1 MNRDGIDWVTQVVAK
16 LETAKNG
23 VLSVEIG
30 GVPVVA
36 TFGPEV
42 IIFFKDNRILLTRLG
57 QESFAN
63 FLILLQAK
71 KEEQAFNL
79 LLAKMDADEIIAR
92 MEMNATVLHE
102 YNTNKD
108 LFVVAVKKWVIA
120 SLAPA
125 LLKVLIG
132 LLI

>member
-1 MNRDGIDWVTQVVAK
+1 MERDGIDWVTQVVAK

-23 VLSVEIG
+23 VLSVEVG

-42 IIFFKDNRILLTRLG
+42 ITFFKDNQVLLTRLG
-57 QESFAN
+57 QETFAN

-79 LLAKMDADEIIAR
+79 LLAKMEADQIIAR
-92 MEMNATVLHE
+92 MQMNAQVLQQYQDHM
-102 YNTNKD
+102 D
-108 LFVVAVKKWVIA
+108 AFVAATEKWVVV

-125 LLKVLIG
+125 LIKVLIG

>member
-1 MNRDGIDWVTQVVAK
+1 MTQVVAK

-23 VLSVEIG
+23 VLSVEVG

-42 IIFFKDNRILLTRLG
+42 ITFFKDNQVLLTRLG
-57 QESFAN
+57 QETFAN

-79 LLAKMDADEIIAR
+79 LLAKMEADQIIAR
-92 MEMNATVLHE
+92 MQMNAQVLQQYQDHM
-102 YNTNKD
+102 D
-108 LFVVAVKKWVIA
+108 AFVAATEKWVVV

-125 LLKVLIG
+125 LIKVLIG

>member
-1 MNRDGIDWVTQVVAK
+1 MERDGIEWVTQLVAK
-16 LETAKNG
+16 LETAKDG

-30 GVPVVA
+30 GKPVVA

-42 IIFFKDNRILLTRLG
+42 ITFFKDNRVLLSRLG
-57 QESFAN
+57 RETFAN
-63 FLILLQAK
+63 FLLLLNEK

-79 LLAKMDADEIIAR
+79 LLAKMEADEIIAR
-92 MEMNATVLHE
+92 MEMNAQVLHE

-108 LFVVAVKKWVIA
+108 LFVAAVKKWVVT
-120 SLAPA
+120 SLCQTV
-125 LLKVLIG
+125 LKVLIG

>member
-1 MNRDGIDWVTQVVAK
+1 MERDGIDWVTQVVAK

-42 IIFFKDNRILLTRLG
+42 ITFFRDNQVLLTRLG
-57 QESFAN
+57 RETFAN

-79 LLAKMDADEIIAR
+79 LLAKMEADQIIAR
-92 MEMNATVLHE
+92 MEMNAQVLQQYQDHQ
-102 YNTNKD
+102 D
-108 LFVVAVKKWVIA
+108 AFVAATEKWVVV

-125 LLKVLIG
+125 LIKVLIG

>member
-1 MNRDGIDWVTQVVAK
+1 MERDGIDWVTQVVAK

-23 VLSVEIG
+23 VLNVEVG

-42 IIFFKDNRILLTRLG
+42 ITFFKDNQVLLTRLG
-57 QESFAN
+57 QETFAN

-79 LLAKMDADEIIAR
+79 LLAKMEADQIIAR
-92 MEMNATVLHE
+92 MQMNAQVLQQYQDHQ
-102 YNTNKD
+102 D
-108 LFVVAVKKWVIA
+108 AFVAATEKWVVV

-125 LLKVLIG
+125 LIKVLIG